1 MGLVQD
7 IKAQEWTFAKTY
19 AATAPHEYFLYHQ
32 NPALYEA
39 LVKKIEKSGVSER
52 FYKRNYL
59 YLYLGKYKYWYI
71 GTVMN
76 RSLIKGYTEKQK
88 EELLNA

>member
-19 AATAPHEYFLYHQ
+19 AQSAPHEYFLYHQ
-32 NPALYEA
+32 NPELYKA

-52 FYKRNYL
+52 FFKRNYI

-76 RSLIKGYTEKQK
+76 RTPIKGYD
-88 EELLNA
+88 NA